1 MMFLSYKFR
10 LVLCLIGIFFNGF
23 THAES
28 AKLNKN
34 NTQIKQSQHSQ
45 VDINAQPEWRYTV
58 RPGDT
63 IIGLSKK
70 YLVDAFQWS
79 QIQQYNAVVNPRRLK
94 PGQTLR
100 IPLALLKQKP
110 VPANLVSFSGKVQ
123 LIDINGA
130 KLEPQSNLLLN
141 AGTQVSAAENSSATL
156 KFADGSL
163 LTVQPNASI
172 QLDTMSMYEGGGMVD
187 TKVRLQQGRAEVL
200 ANPNKTPYHQMQII
214 TPSAVAAVRGTQF
227 RVSAETAATREE
239 TTEGNVV
246 LQASGASVML
256 DAGYGSLA
264 EAGKVPSPPV
274 ALLAAPNTSA
284 LTTLVER
291 LPMRFD
297 LPANAQA
304 KAWQGQIAIDDAL
317 NQVLLE
323 KRAEQPRLVFADL
336 PDGQY
341 YLKVRAEDALGL
353 QGLDAVHPF
362 TLNARPF
369 APLLLSPKANGET
382 RTETPEFSWSAT
394 EGAQQYRVV
403 VAEDAS
409 FSHVVQDTVVSSQ
422 QIVLDNAL
430 AQKPYFWRVA
440 SIAKDE
446 VGPFSETQT
455 FTYKPL
461 PHAPKLDESSL
472 TFTKD
477 SMAFDLPAPAEG
489 LHYELELAQDQA
501 RTQVL
506 WRGESKQSKVTM
518 PRPSGGKTYLSMRMV
533 EADGTAGPYATQV
546 LEVPKQT
553 HYEILILLLPLLAM

>member
-1 MMFLSYKFR
+1 MFLSSKFR
-10 LVLCLIGIFFNGF
+10 LVLCVLSIFCIWPAQ
-23 THAES
+23 AES
-28 AKLNKN
+28 AKLNRSN
-34 NTQIKQSQHSQ
+34 SQTKQAQHSL
-45 VDINAQPEWRYTV
+45 VDVASQPEWRYTV

-63 IIGLSKK
+63 IIGLSKR

-100 IPLALLKQKP
+100 IPLSLLKQKP
-110 VPANLVSFSGKVQ
+110 VPANLVSFSGNVQ
-123 LIDINGA
+123 LLDINGV
-130 KLEPQSNLLLN
+130 KLEPKSNLLLD
-141 AGTQVSAAENSSATL
+141 AGTQISAAENSSASL

-200 ANPNKTPYHQMQII
+200 ANPNKTPHHQMQII

-227 RVSAETAATREE
+227 RVSADTAATREE
-239 TTEGNVV
+239 TTEGNVA
-246 LQASGASVML
+246 LQASGTSVML

-264 EAGKVPSPPV
+264 EVGKAPSPPV
-274 ALLAAPNTSA
+274 ALLAAPNTTA
-284 LTTLVER
+284 LPTLLER

-304 KAWQGQIAIDDAL
+304 KAWNGQIASDPAF

-323 KRAEQPRLVFADL
+323 KRAEHPRLIFADL

-341 YLKVRAEDALGL
+341 YLRVRAEDALGL
-353 QGLDAVHPF
+353 QGLDAVHQF

-369 APLLLSPKANGET
+369 APLLLSPKAKGET
-382 RTETPEFSWSAT
+382 RTETPEFSWSASD
-394 EGAQQYRVV
+394 GAQQYRVV

-409 FSHVVQDTVVSSQ
+409 FSNVVQDSVVSSQ
-422 QIVLDNAL
+422 QIVLDKPL
-430 AQKPYFWRVA
+430 LDKPYFWRVA
-440 SIAKDE
+440 SVAKDE
-446 VGPFSETQT
+446 IGPFSETQT

-461 PHAPKLDESSL
+461 PNAPKLDESSL

-477 SMAFDLPAPAEG
+477 TMTFDLPAPADG

-501 RTQVL
+501 RTKVL
-506 WRGESKQSKVTM
+506 WRGESKQSKVSM
-518 PRPSGGKTYLSMRMV
+518 PRPSGGKNYLSMRMV